1 MRDNGPGIP
10 ENFRKRI
17 WEPFQTTR
25 ENGTGL
31 GLYIVKRIVQEHS
44 GTVEAKNGPE
54 GGAVFT
60 VTFPGA
66 GG

>member
-54 GGAVFT
+54 GERSS
-60 VTFPGA
+60 P
-66 GG
+66 